1 MGEAKVLSTTT
12 RASVPFTASA
22 TAAMSVICIMG
33 LVGVSTQTNRVSSF
47 NAALSASRS
56 DRFTKWNVMP

>member
-12 RASVPFTASA
+12 RASVPLASWA

-33 LVGVSTQTNRVSSF
+33 LVGVSTQIIRVCSF
-47 NAALSASRS
+47 MAACTASRS
-56 DRFTKWNVMP
+56 LKSTKWKVMP